1 MKRKNEIF
9 SCCLVFLI
17 VGVTLG
23 LFFHLHSR
31 INREKLT
38 PHIDPEQPMVALT
51 FDDGPNPTYTP
62 PLLDLLY
69 RYQAPSTFF
78 ILGEKISSNRWLLQ
92 EMVCSGHELGNHTYS
107 HTDLTTLTPQQI
119 EYEIDKTKNA
129 LKKILPNYTMLYV
142 RPPYGHYNQL
152 VEDTVEQPLI
162 LWDIDTMDWDSA
174 SVDTICEIVLTNIHD
189 GDILVF
195 HDNNPNL
202 LKALERILPELQE
215 QGFQFVTIR
224 QLAEYRTIEQR

>member
-9 SCCLVFLI
+9 SCCLVLLI

-78 ILGEKISSNRWLLQ
+78 ILGEKIKIPRQSRGYFICGQSPMLLAARVTSRWYGPTAAKSLL
-92 EMVCSGHELGNHTYS
+92 LATR
-107 HTDLTTLTPQQI
+107 
-119 EYEIDKTKNA
+119 K
-129 LKKILPNYTMLYV
+129 
-142 RPPYGHYNQL
+142 R
-152 VEDTVEQPLI
+152 
-162 LWDIDTMDWDSA
+162 
-174 SVDTICEIVLTNIHD
+174 VL
-189 GDILVF
+189 
-195 HDNNPNL
+195 
-202 LKALERILPELQE
+202 
-215 QGFQFVTIR
+215 
-224 QLAEYRTIEQR
+224 

>member
-9 SCCLVFLI
+9 SCCLVLVI

-119 EYEIDKTKNA
+119 EYEIDKTENA
-129 LKKILPNYTMLYV
+129 LKKNLTKLHHAVCAAPLRALQPIGGRHSGAT
-142 RPPYGHYNQL
+142 PYFVGHRYHGL
-152 VEDTVEQPLI
+152 
-162 LWDIDTMDWDSA
+162 
-174 SVDTICEIVLTNIHD
+174 
-189 GDILVF
+189 
-195 HDNNPNL
+195 
-202 LKALERILPELQE
+202 
-215 QGFQFVTIR
+215 GFCFG
-224 QLAEYRTIEQR
+224 